1 MATVNTPAV
10 LRGGKAAERAA
21 RDALAS
27 LSANLPPAPD
37 SFEHGAQYRVRLTR
51 SVPAG
56 AGGSAPS
63 PPIRPIRLRDVWMID
78 PVNWLLDSGDIF
90 EGDERVDHFEFSE
103 IRIDAGLKES
113 WFRF

>member
-56 AGGSAPS
+56 AGGHWLRPS
-63 PPIRPIRLRDVWMID
+63 DDVVVSGEFAETIR
-78 PVNWLLDSGDIF
+78 
-90 EGDERVDHFEFSE
+90 
-103 IRIDAGLKES
+103 DAITGAQKIG
-113 WFRF
+113 